1 MLTNGGVDY
10 LPNLRC
16 VMLSQLSKDV
26 ERVMILNVIS
36 NRLINISMFAK
47 VAIGGWGN
55 EFGTKDA
62 TNVTL
67 IHFHRCP

>member
-10 LPNLRC
+10 LPNLRG

-36 NRLINISMFAK
+36 NRLINISTFAK
-47 VAIGGWGN
+47 VVIGGWGN
-55 EFGTKDA
+55 GFRTKDA